1 MVRGPVALEEDILLN
16 LLFSFICLFLLS
28 GDIQGEE
35 KGPIGG
41 SLWIIWETFMM
52 SLYANIRIL

>member
-41 SLWIIWETFMM
+41 SFVDNLGDFHDV
-52 SLYANIRIL
+52 SLC